1 MFFSSWLRQPNAKPR
16 ISRRAAST
24 FRPRLEVLEGREV
37 PSTLKVTNLLDS
49 GPGSLRC
56 EIAQAISGD
65 TIVFDHKLGGQTITL
80 TSGELVISKSLTIK
94 GQGETITSQKWVDAS
109 LTNHNGSRIFEVD
122 GAGTTVAISGLT
134 LRNGGGIHVPGQG
147 WAYDGDGGA
156 ILNFGTLTVSGCTLS
171 GNAGLNGGGIY
182 NSRIFGGGTLT
193 VSGCTLSGNAAT
205 GNGSGANT
213 GTALDYGYGGGI
225 YNDVGTLT
233 VSGCTL
239 SGNAAYS
246 GGGIYSAGAAGALT
260 VLDSIFSSNTPD
272 SVYGAYTDGGG
283 NTFK

>member
-1 MFFSSWLRQPNAKPR
+1 
-16 ISRRAAST
+16 
-24 FRPRLEVLEGREV
+24 LEALEDHCV
-37 PSTLKVTNLLDS
+37 PSTLKVTSLADS
-49 GPGSLRC
+49 GPGSLRY
-56 EIAQAISGD
+56 EIAQAKSGD
-65 TIVFDHKLGGQTITL
+65 TIAFDSKLAGPTITL
-80 TSGELVISKSLTIK
+80 TSGELVISKNLTIK
-94 GQGETITSQKWVDAS
+94 GRGETITSLPCGTA
-109 LTNHNGSRIFEVD
+109 NGSRIFEVD
-122 GAGTTVAISGLT
+122 GGDTTVAISGLT

-171 GNAGLNGGGIY
+171 GNTGLNGGGIY

-193 VSGCTLSGNAAT
+193 VSGCSLSGNAAT

-239 SGNAAYS
+239 SGNSAYS
-246 GGGIYSAGAAGALT
+246 GGGIYNAGTAAALT
-260 VLDSIFSSNTPD
+260 VLDSVFSSNSPD
-272 SVYGAYTDGGG
+272 NIYGYYTDGGG